1 MPAPQSWQE
10 LSEPGGWWAHLS
22 SSLSLSFPS
31 QGAERGFPDKTPSNS
46 PAGKSA
52 SLPADFKAY
61 CIFFPFLCLL
71 VPFPHHQSI
80 QLLPFKVINNNEV
93 PGELHRLECN
103 FCLFQVKFCLG
114 WGKLPPCRDSETWRR
129 YPDRGS
135 LSPLLVF
142 LKPLTRGEVNLHSF
156 NSFFLIAS
164 RVEEG

>member
-156 NSFFLIAS
+156 NSFF
-164 RVEEG
+164 